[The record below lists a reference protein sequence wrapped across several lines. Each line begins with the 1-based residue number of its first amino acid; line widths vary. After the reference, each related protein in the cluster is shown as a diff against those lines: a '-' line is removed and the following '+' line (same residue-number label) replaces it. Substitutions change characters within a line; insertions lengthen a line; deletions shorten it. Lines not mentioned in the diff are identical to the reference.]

1 MKEITVLFFA
11 TLRDHMGEKTMTL
24 QLPIDADVQDLK
36 IRLAAQKPG
45 TQVILD
51 AALISI
57 NKEYAYKDEII
68 PDGAE
73 VAFFPHVS
81 GG

>member
-11 TLRDHMGEKTMTL
+11 TLRDHMGEKMITL
-24 QLPIDADVQDLK
+24 DLPKNAGIHELK
-36 IRLAAQKPG
+36 TRLATMKPG
-45 TQVILD
+45 TEAILD
-51 AALISI
+51 AALVSI
-57 NKEYAYKDEII
+57 NREYAYKDEII

>member
-11 TLRDHMGEKTMTL
+11 TLRDHMGEKMMTL
-24 QLPIDADVQDLK
+24 KLPKNADVQDLK
-36 IRLAAQKPG
+36 TRLAVQKPG
-45 TQVILD
+45 TQAVLD
-51 AALISI
+51 AALVSI
-57 NKEYAYKDEII
+57 NREYAYTDEII

>member
-1 MKEITVLFFA
+1 M
-11 TLRDHMGEKTMTL
+11 
-24 QLPIDADVQDLK
+24 
-36 IRLAAQKPG
+36 KPG
-45 TQVILD
+45 TEAILD
-51 AALISI
+51 AALVSI
-57 NKEYAYKDEII
+57 NREYAYKDEII

>member
-11 TLRDHMGEKTMTL
+11 TLRDHMGKKMMTM
-24 QLPIDADVQDLK
+24 QLPQGAGVQDLK
-36 IRLAAQKPG
+36 TSLAAQKPG
-45 TQVILD
+45 TEAILD
-51 AALISI
+51 AALVSI
-57 NKEYAYKDEII
+57 NREYAYKDEII

-73 VAFFPHVS
+73 IAFFPHVS

>member
-1 MKEITVLFFA
+1 MGIRAMELEIPPGSGVEELKQRLVAKEP
-11 TLRDHMGEKTMTL
+11 E
-24 QLPIDADVQDLK
+24 
-36 IRLAAQKPG
+36 AA
-45 TQVILD
+45 
-51 AALISI
+51 AALENALVSI
-57 NKEYAYKDEII
+57 NREYAFGNERI